1 MFFHRDLFERVSK
14 NLSERLIKNENFIKV
29 LILDLKVLLQRIV
42 DFFIKLNKKQ
52 KIALIAAGVLIT
64 ALLVFLLL
72 YPFKEKD
79 YAQGGYGVLF
89 ERLDSSDNALILQH
103 LQQNQIPY
111 KILKDDTILIP
122 KDKVYEERITL
133 ASQGIPKT
141 SKVGFEIFDT
151 KDFGATDFDQ
161 NIKLIRAIEGEL
173 SRTIESLN
181 PILKANVHIA
191 IPKDS
196 VFVAKEVPPSASV
209 MLKLKPDMKLSP
221 TQILGIKNLIAA
233 AVPKLTTENVK
244 IVNENGES
252 IGEGDILENSKELA
266 LEQLRYKQNFE
277 NILEN
282 KIVNILAPIVGGKNK
297 VVARV
302 NAEFDFSQKKS
313 TKETFDPNNV
323 VRSEQNLEEKK
334 EGAPKKQ
341 VGGVPGVV
349 SNIGPVQGL
358 KDNKEPEKYEKS
370 QNTTNYEVG
379 KTISEIKGEFGTLVR
394 LNAAVVVDG
403 KYKIALKDGAN
414 TLEYE
419 PLSDESLKKI
429 NALVKQAIGYNQ
441 NRGDDVAVSNFEF
454 NPMAPM
460 LDNAT
465 LSEKIMHKTQK
476 VLGSFTPLIKY
487 ILVFIVLFIFYKKVI
502 VPFSERMLEVV
513 PDEDKEVKSMFEEMD
528 EEEDE
533 LNKLGDLRKKVE
545 DQLGL
550 NATFSE
556 EEVRYEI
563 VLEKI
568 RGTLKERPDEIA
580 MLFKLLIKDEI
591 SSDSAKG

>member
-1 MFFHRDLFERVSK
+1 M
-14 NLSERLIKNENFIKV
+14 
-29 LILDLKVLLQRIV
+29 DLKVLLQRIV

-334 EGAPKKQ
+334 EGASKKQ

-419 PLSDESLKKI
+419 PLSDESLQKI

-454 NPMAPM
+454 NPTAPM

-476 VLGSFTPLIKY
+476 ILGSFTPLIKY

-591 SSDSAKG
+591 SSDSTKG

>member
-1 MFFHRDLFERVSK
+1 M
-14 NLSERLIKNENFIKV
+14 

-334 EGAPKKQ
+334 EGASKKQ

-419 PLSDESLKKI
+419 PLSDESLQKI

-454 NPMAPM
+454 NPTAPM

-591 SSDSAKG
+591 SSDSTKG

>member
-1 MFFHRDLFERVSK
+1 M
-14 NLSERLIKNENFIKV
+14 
-29 LILDLKVLLQRIV
+29 DLKVLLQRIV

-111 KILKDDTILIP
+111 KVSRDDTILIP

-334 EGAPKKQ
+334 EGASKKQ

-403 KYKIALKDGAN
+403 KYKITLKDGAN

-487 ILVFIVLFIFYKKVI
+487 VLVFIVLFIFYKKVI

>member
-1 MFFHRDLFERVSK
+1 M
-14 NLSERLIKNENFIKV
+14 
-29 LILDLKVLLQRIV
+29 DLKVLLQRVV

-111 KILKDDTILIP
+111 KVLKDDTILIP

-196 VFVAKEVPPSASV
+196 VFVAKEVSPSASV

-233 AVPKLTTENVK
+233 AVPKLTIENVK

-341 VGGVPGVV
+341 IGGVPGVV

-414 TLEYE
+414 ALEYE

-460 LDNAT
+460 IDNAT

-476 VLGSFTPLIKY
+476 ILGSFTPLIKY

-550 NATFSE
+550 NASFSE

-563 VLEKI
+563 ILEKI

-580 MLFKLLIKDEI
+580 TLFKLLIKDEI

>member
-1 MFFHRDLFERVSK
+1 M
-14 NLSERLIKNENFIKV
+14 
-29 LILDLKVLLQRIV
+29 DLKVLLQRIV

-111 KILKDDTILIP
+111 KVSKDDTILIP

-233 AVPKLTTENVK
+233 AVPKLTIENVK

-334 EGAPKKQ
+334 EGASKKQ

-403 KYKIALKDGAN
+403 KYKIAFKDGAN
-414 TLEYE
+414 ALEYE

-460 LDNAT
+460 IDNAT

-476 VLGSFTPLIKY
+476 ILGSFTPLIKY

-550 NATFSE
+550 NASFSE

-563 VLEKI
+563 ILEKI

-580 MLFKLLIKDEI
+580 TLFKLLIKDEI

>member
-1 MFFHRDLFERVSK
+1 M
-14 NLSERLIKNENFIKV
+14 
-29 LILDLKVLLQRIV
+29 DLKVLLQRIV

-79 YAQGGYGVLF
+79 YVQGGYGVLF

-181 PILKANVHIA
+181 PILKANVYIA

-591 SSDSAKG
+591 SSDSTKG

>member
-1 MFFHRDLFERVSK
+1 M
-14 NLSERLIKNENFIKV
+14 
-29 LILDLKVLLQRIV
+29 DLKVLLQRIV

-233 AVPKLTTENVK
+233 AVPKLTIENVK

-334 EGAPKKQ
+334 EGASKKQ
-341 VGGVPGVV
+341 VGGVPGIV

-414 TLEYE
+414 ALEYE

-460 LDNAT
+460 IDNAT

-476 VLGSFTPLIKY
+476 ILGSFTPLIKY
-487 ILVFIVLFIFYKKVI
+487 VLVFIVLFIFYKKVI

-563 VLEKI
+563 ILEKI

-580 MLFKLLIKDEI
+580 TLFKLLIKDEI

>member
-1 MFFHRDLFERVSK
+1 M
-14 NLSERLIKNENFIKV
+14 
-29 LILDLKVLLQRIV
+29 DLKVLLQRIV

-334 EGAPKKQ
+334 EGTPKKQ

-487 ILVFIVLFIFYKKVI
+487 ILAFIVLFIFYKKVI

-568 RGTLKERPDEIA
+568 RGTPKERPDEIA

>member
-1 MFFHRDLFERVSK
+1 M
-14 NLSERLIKNENFIKV
+14 
-29 LILDLKVLLQRIV
+29 DLKVLLQRIV

-52 KIALIAAGVLIT
+52 KIALIVAVVLIT

-122 KDKVYEERITL
+122 KDRVYEERITL

>member
-1 MFFHRDLFERVSK
+1 M
-14 NLSERLIKNENFIKV
+14 
-29 LILDLKVLLQRIV
+29 DLKILLQRIV

-111 KILKDDTILIP
+111 KVLKDDTILIP

-233 AVPKLTTENVK
+233 AVPKLTIENVK

-334 EGAPKKQ
+334 EGASKKQ

-414 TLEYE
+414 ALEYE

-460 LDNAT
+460 IDNAT

-476 VLGSFTPLIKY
+476 ILGSFTPLIKY

-550 NATFSE
+550 NASFSE

-563 VLEKI
+563 ILEKI

>member
-1 MFFHRDLFERVSK
+1 M
-14 NLSERLIKNENFIKV
+14 
-29 LILDLKVLLQRIV
+29 DLKVLLQRIV

-334 EGAPKKQ
+334 EGTPKKQ

-403 KYKIALKDGAN
+403 KYKIVLKDGAN

-454 NPMAPM
+454 NPTAPM

-591 SSDSAKG
+591 SSDSTKS

>member
-1 MFFHRDLFERVSK
+1 M
-14 NLSERLIKNENFIKV
+14 
-29 LILDLKVLLQRIV
+29 DLKILLQRIV

-89 ERLDSSDNALILQH
+89 EGLDSSDNALILQH

-111 KILKDDTILIP
+111 KVSRDDTILIP

-209 MLKLKPDMKLSP
+209 MLKIKPDMKLSP

>member
-1 MFFHRDLFERVSK
+1 M
-14 NLSERLIKNENFIKV
+14 
-29 LILDLKVLLQRIV
+29 DLKVLLQRIV

-334 EGAPKKQ
+334 EGASKKQ

-591 SSDSAKG
+591 SSDNAKG

>member
-1 MFFHRDLFERVSK
+1 M
-14 NLSERLIKNENFIKV
+14 
-29 LILDLKVLLQRIV
+29 DLKVLLQRIV

-487 ILVFIVLFIFYKKVI
+487 VLVFIVLFIFYKKVI

-550 NATFSE
+550 NASFSE

-591 SSDSAKG
+591 SSDSTKG

>member
-1 MFFHRDLFERVSK
+1 M
-14 NLSERLIKNENFIKV
+14 
-29 LILDLKVLLQRIV
+29 DLKVLLQRIV

-111 KILKDDTILIP
+111 KVLKDDTILIP

-233 AVPKLTTENVK
+233 AVPKLTIENVK

-414 TLEYE
+414 ALEYE

-460 LDNAT
+460 IDNAT

-476 VLGSFTPLIKY
+476 ILGSFTPLIKY

-513 PDEDKEVKSMFEEMD
+513 PDEDKEVKSMFEKMD

-550 NATFSE
+550 NASFSE

-563 VLEKI
+563 ILEKI

-580 MLFKLLIKDEI
+580 TLFKLLIKDEI

>member
-1 MFFHRDLFERVSK
+1 M
-14 NLSERLIKNENFIKV
+14 
-29 LILDLKVLLQRIV
+29 DLKVLLQRVV

-52 KIALIAAGVLIT
+52 KIALIVAGVLIT

-111 KILKDDTILIP
+111 KVLKDDTILIP

-233 AVPKLTTENVK
+233 AVPKLTIENVK

-334 EGAPKKQ
+334 EGTPKKQ
-341 VGGVPGVV
+341 IGGVPGVV

-414 TLEYE
+414 ALEYE

-460 LDNAT
+460 IDNAT

-476 VLGSFTPLIKY
+476 ILGSFTPLIKY

-563 VLEKI
+563 ILEKI

-580 MLFKLLIKDEI
+580 TLFKLLIKDEI

>member
-1 MFFHRDLFERVSK
+1 M
-14 NLSERLIKNENFIKV
+14 
-29 LILDLKVLLQRIV
+29 DLKVLLQRIV

-221 TQILGIKNLIAA
+221 TQILGIRNLIAA

-403 KYKIALKDGAN
+403 KYKIVLKDGAN

-454 NPMAPM
+454 NPMVPM
-460 LDNAT
+460 IDNAT
-465 LSEKIMHKTQK
+465 LSEKIMHKAQK

-568 RGTLKERPDEIA
+568 RETLKERPDEIA

>member
-1 MFFHRDLFERVSK
+1 M
-14 NLSERLIKNENFIKV
+14 
-29 LILDLKVLLQRIV
+29 DLKVLLQRIV

-111 KILKDDTILIP
+111 KVSRDDTILIP

-334 EGAPKKQ
+334 EGTPKKQ

-441 NRGDDVAVSNFEF
+441 NRDDDVAVSNFEF
-454 NPMAPM
+454 NPMVPM

-465 LSEKIMHKTQK
+465 LSEKIIHKTQK

>member
-1 MFFHRDLFERVSK
+1 M
-14 NLSERLIKNENFIKV
+14 
-29 LILDLKVLLQRIV
+29 DLKVLLQRIV

-487 ILVFIVLFIFYKKVI
+487 VLVFIVLFIFYKKVI

>member
-1 MFFHRDLFERVSK
+1 M
-14 NLSERLIKNENFIKV
+14 
-29 LILDLKVLLQRIV
+29 DLKVLLQRIV

-196 VFVAKEVPPSASV
+196 VFVAKEVPPSTSV

-334 EGAPKKQ
+334 EGTPKKQ

>member
-1 MFFHRDLFERVSK
+1 M
-14 NLSERLIKNENFIKV
+14 
-29 LILDLKVLLQRIV
+29 DLKVLLQRIV

-528 EEEDE
+528 EEDE

>member
-1 MFFHRDLFERVSK
+1 M
-14 NLSERLIKNENFIKV
+14 
-29 LILDLKVLLQRIV
+29 DLKVLLQRIV

-79 YAQGGYGVLF
+79 YTQGGYGVLF

-419 PLSDESLKKI
+419 PLSDESLQKI

-454 NPMAPM
+454 NPTAPM

>member
-1 MFFHRDLFERVSK
+1 M
-14 NLSERLIKNENFIKV
+14 
-29 LILDLKVLLQRIV
+29 DLKVLLQRIV

-334 EGAPKKQ
+334 EGASKKQ

-403 KYKIALKDGAN
+403 KYKIALKNGAN

>member
-1 MFFHRDLFERVSK
+1 M
-14 NLSERLIKNENFIKV
+14 
-29 LILDLKVLLQRIV
+29 DLKVLLQRIV

-233 AVPKLTTENVK
+233 AVPKLTIENVK

-334 EGAPKKQ
+334 EGASKKQ

-403 KYKIALKDGAN
+403 KYKIVLKDGAN
-414 TLEYE
+414 ALEYE

-460 LDNAT
+460 IDNAT

-476 VLGSFTPLIKY
+476 ILGSFTPLIKY
-487 ILVFIVLFIFYKKVI
+487 VLVFIVLFIFYKKVI

-528 EEEDE
+528 KEEDE

-563 VLEKI
+563 ILEKI

-580 MLFKLLIKDEI
+580 TLFKLLIKDEI

>member
-1 MFFHRDLFERVSK
+1 M
-14 NLSERLIKNENFIKV
+14 
-29 LILDLKVLLQRIV
+29 DLKVLLQRIV

-111 KILKDDTILIP
+111 KVSRDDTILIP

-196 VFVAKEVPPSASV
+196 VFVAKEVLPSASV

-233 AVPKLTTENVK
+233 AVPKLTIENVK

-414 TLEYE
+414 ALEYE

-454 NPMAPM
+454 NPIAPM

-476 VLGSFTPLIKY
+476 ILGSFTPLIKY

-563 VLEKI
+563 ILEKI

>member
-1 MFFHRDLFERVSK
+1 M
-14 NLSERLIKNENFIKV
+14 
-29 LILDLKVLLQRIV
+29 DLKVLLQRIV

-122 KDKVYEERITL
+122 KDKVYEERIAL

-334 EGAPKKQ
+334 EGASKKQ

-454 NPMAPM
+454 NPTAPM

>member
-1 MFFHRDLFERVSK
+1 M
-14 NLSERLIKNENFIKV
+14 
-29 LILDLKVLLQRIV
+29 DLKVLLQRIV

-111 KILKDDTILIP
+111 KVLKDDTILVP

-233 AVPKLTTENVK
+233 AVPKLTIENVK

-334 EGAPKKQ
+334 KRAPKKQ

-349 SNIGPVQGL
+349 SNIGSVQGL

-414 TLEYE
+414 ALEYE

-460 LDNAT
+460 IDNAT

-476 VLGSFTPLIKY
+476 ILGSFTPLIKY
-487 ILVFIVLFIFYKKVI
+487 VLVFIVLFIFYKKVI

-550 NATFSE
+550 NASFSE

-563 VLEKI
+563 ILEKI

-580 MLFKLLIKDEI
+580 TLFKLLIKDEI

>member
-1 MFFHRDLFERVSK
+1 M
-14 NLSERLIKNENFIKV
+14 
-29 LILDLKVLLQRIV
+29 DLKVLLQRIV

-111 KILKDDTILIP
+111 KVLKDDTILVP

-233 AVPKLTTENVK
+233 AVPKLTIENVK

-358 KDNKEPEKYEKS
+358 KDNKEQEKYEKS

-414 TLEYE
+414 ALEYE

-460 LDNAT
+460 IDNAT

-476 VLGSFTPLIKY
+476 ILGSFTPLIKY

-550 NATFSE
+550 NASFSE

-563 VLEKI
+563 ILEKI

-580 MLFKLLIKDEI
+580 TLFKLLIKDEI

>member
-1 MFFHRDLFERVSK
+1 M
-14 NLSERLIKNENFIKV
+14 
-29 LILDLKVLLQRIV
+29 DLKVLLQRIV

-429 NALVKQAIGYNQ
+429 NSLVKQAIGYNQ

>member
-1 MFFHRDLFERVSK
+1 M
-14 NLSERLIKNENFIKV
+14 
-29 LILDLKVLLQRIV
+29 DLKVLLQRIV

-454 NPMAPM
+454 NPTAPM

-487 ILVFIVLFIFYKKVI
+487 VLVFIVLFIFYKKVI

>member
-1 MFFHRDLFERVSK
+1 M
-14 NLSERLIKNENFIKV
+14 
-29 LILDLKVLLQRIV
+29 DLKVLLQRIV

-419 PLSDESLKKI
+419 PLSDESLQKI

-476 VLGSFTPLIKY
+476 ILGSFTPLIKY

-591 SSDSAKG
+591 SSDSTKG

>member
-1 MFFHRDLFERVSK
+1 M
-14 NLSERLIKNENFIKV
+14 
-29 LILDLKVLLQRIV
+29 DLKVLLQRIV

-79 YAQGGYGVLF
+79 YTQGGYGVLF

-282 KIVNILAPIVGGKNK
+282 KIVNILAPIVGDKNK

-358 KDNKEPEKYEKS
+358 KDNKDPERYEKS

>member
-1 MFFHRDLFERVSK
+1 M
-14 NLSERLIKNENFIKV
+14 
-29 LILDLKVLLQRIV
+29 DLKVLLQRIV

-502 VPFSERMLEVV
+502 VPFSEHMLEV
-513 PDEDKEVKSMFEEMD
+513 EDKEVKSMFEEMD

>member
-1 MFFHRDLFERVSK
+1 M
-14 NLSERLIKNENFIKV
+14 
-29 LILDLKVLLQRIV
+29 DLKVLLQRIV

-111 KILKDDTILIP
+111 KVLKDDTILIP

-233 AVPKLTTENVK
+233 AVPKLTIENVK

-358 KDNKEPEKYEKS
+358 KDNKEQEKYEKS

-414 TLEYE
+414 ALEYE

-460 LDNAT
+460 IDNAT

-476 VLGSFTPLIKY
+476 ILGSFTPLIKY
-487 ILVFIVLFIFYKKVI
+487 VLVFIVLFIFYKKVI

-550 NATFSE
+550 NASFSE

-563 VLEKI
+563 ILEKI

-580 MLFKLLIKDEI
+580 TLFKLLIKDEI

>member
-1 MFFHRDLFERVSK
+1 M
-14 NLSERLIKNENFIKV
+14 
-29 LILDLKVLLQRIV
+29 DLKVLLQRIV

-341 VGGVPGVV
+341 VSGVPGVV

>member
-1 MFFHRDLFERVSK
+1 M
-14 NLSERLIKNENFIKV
+14 
-29 LILDLKVLLQRIV
+29 DLKVLLQRIV

-111 KILKDDTILIP
+111 KVSRDDTILIP

-233 AVPKLTTENVK
+233 AVPKLTIENVK

-334 EGAPKKQ
+334 EGTPKKQ

-403 KYKIALKDGAN
+403 KYKIVLKDGAN
-414 TLEYE
+414 ALEYE

-460 LDNAT
+460 IDNAT

-476 VLGSFTPLIKY
+476 ILGSFTPLIKY

-563 VLEKI
+563 ILEKI

-591 SSDSAKG
+591 SSDSTKG

>member
-1 MFFHRDLFERVSK
+1 M
-14 NLSERLIKNENFIKV
+14 
-29 LILDLKVLLQRIV
+29 DLKVLLQRIV

-79 YAQGGYGVLF
+79 YTQGGYGVLF
-89 ERLDSSDNALILQH
+89 EGLDSSDNALILQH

-111 KILKDDTILIP
+111 KVSRDDTILIP

-454 NPMAPM
+454 NPTAPM

-476 VLGSFTPLIKY
+476 ILGSFTPLIKY

>member
-1 MFFHRDLFERVSK
+1 M
-14 NLSERLIKNENFIKV
+14 
-29 LILDLKVLLQRIV
+29 DLKVLLQRIV

-111 KILKDDTILIP
+111 KVLKDDTILIP

-233 AVPKLTTENVK
+233 AVPKLTIENVK

-334 EGAPKKQ
+334 EGASKKQ

-414 TLEYE
+414 ALEYE

-460 LDNAT
+460 IDNAT

-476 VLGSFTPLIKY
+476 ILGSFTPLIKY
-487 ILVFIVLFIFYKKVI
+487 VLVFIVLFIFYKKVI

-563 VLEKI
+563 ILEKI

>member
-1 MFFHRDLFERVSK
+1 M
-14 NLSERLIKNENFIKV
+14 
-29 LILDLKVLLQRIV
+29 DLKVLLQRIV

-334 EGAPKKQ
+334 EGASKKQ

-476 VLGSFTPLIKY
+476 ILGSFTPLIKY

-591 SSDSAKG
+591 SSDSTKG

>member
-1 MFFHRDLFERVSK
+1 M
-14 NLSERLIKNENFIKV
+14 
-29 LILDLKVLLQRIV
+29 DLKVLLQRIV

-334 EGAPKKQ
+334 EGASKKQ

-403 KYKIALKDGAN
+403 KYKIVLKDGAN

-419 PLSDESLKKI
+419 PLSDESLQKI

-454 NPMAPM
+454 NPMAPL

-476 VLGSFTPLIKY
+476 ILGSFTPLIKY

-591 SSDSAKG
+591 SSDSTKG